1 MWIFGP
7 VLCKLNNFVALL
19 SVSLSV
25 FTLLAISL
33 DRRKVTLR
41 QSILYRVSQKKC
53 DPCLKFMRLI
63 PFLEGVANF

>member
-1 MWIFGP
+1 MYLRRVWIFGP

-41 QSILYRVSQKKC
+41 QSILT
-53 DPCLKFMRLI
+53 M
-63 PFLEGVANF
+63 